1 MNVVDH
7 LTAEVRRREAETTKQ
22 AERITRLEERLRTNA
37 TALIMT
43 ALAFHATAEL
53 LTSDNPTAAEHYTAL
68 AATLRTLVE
77 QSRALLEENNPA
89 GHDGTHD
96 HIPEA

>member
-7 LTAEVRRREAETTKQ
+7 LTAEVRRREEETIKQ
-22 AERITRLEERLRTNA
+22 AERITRLESRLRTNA

-43 ALAFHATAEL
+43 ALAFGETAEL
-53 LTSDNPTAAEHYTAL
+53 VNDPRGSEHYTAL

-77 QSRALLEENNPA
+77 QSRALLEEGTAAPDPA
-89 GHDGTHD
+89 AH
-96 HIPEA
+96 PEA

>member
-7 LTAEVRRREAETTKQ
+7 LTAEVRRREEETLKQ
-22 AERITRLEERLRTNA
+22 AERIARLESRLRINA

-43 ALAFHATAEL
+43 ALAFGETAEL
-53 LTSDNPTAAEHYTAL
+53 VNDPRWSEHYTAL
-68 AATLRTLVE
+68 AATLLTLVE